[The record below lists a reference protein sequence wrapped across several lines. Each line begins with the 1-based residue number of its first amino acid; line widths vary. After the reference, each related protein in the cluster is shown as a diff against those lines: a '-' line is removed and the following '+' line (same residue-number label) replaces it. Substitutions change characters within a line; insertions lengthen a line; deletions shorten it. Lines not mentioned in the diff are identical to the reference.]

1 MAYSLIHL
9 DWPPGRI
16 YQNEIFPEF
25 HSCKR
30 FVAKG
35 KTMLI
40 LRVGRLSICGGNDA
54 QLLRKH
60 GISVEHTES
69 GRDSLEF
76 LRLYDYDLVL
86 MDLDL
91 PDMPG
96 HEAIRLA
103 RAAGLATPSIVLAET
118 ASPQVKVK
126 ALDQGADD
134 FVTTPCHPE
143 ELLARVRAVVR
154 RSQGHAN
161 SVLRLGPVEL
171 SLDRHE
177 VRVNGQKLSV
187 SRREFGVLELL
198 FLKQGVI
205 LNKNAFLNHL
215 YTGMEEP
222 EMKTIDVIICRLR
235 KKLAVAGVPNL
246 IDTVWGCGYILRE
259 PRLESE
265 AANQSNS
272 FMGATQAAA

>member
-1 MAYSLIHL
+1 
-9 DWPPGRI
+9 
-16 YQNEIFPEF
+16 
-25 HSCKR
+25 
-30 FVAKG
+30 
-35 KTMLI
+35 MLI
-40 LRVGRLSICGGNDA
+40 LRVGRISISGGNDT

-60 GISVEHTES
+60 GISIEHTES

-86 MDLDL
+86 MDLEL

-103 RAAGLATPSIVLAET
+103 RAAGLSTPSILLAEN
-118 ASPQVKVK
+118 AAPQIKVK

-134 FVTTPCHPE
+134 FVTTPCHPD

-177 VRVNGQKLSV
+177 VRVNGVKLSV

-198 FLKQGVI
+198 FLKQGII

-235 KKLAVAGVPNL
+235 KKLAAAGVPTL

-259 PRLESE
+259 PTISTEPANMPGMASVFSGDTQE
-265 AANQSNS
+265 AA
-272 FMGATQAAA
+272 

>member
-1 MAYSLIHL
+1 M
-9 DWPPGRI
+9 
-16 YQNEIFPEF
+16 
-25 HSCKR
+25 
-30 FVAKG
+30 
-35 KTMLI
+35 
-40 LRVGRLSICGGNDA
+40 
-54 QLLRKH
+54 
-60 GISVEHTES
+60 
-69 GRDSLEF
+69 
-76 LRLYDYDLVL
+76 
-86 MDLDL
+86 
-91 PDMPG
+91 
-96 HEAIRLA
+96 
-103 RAAGLATPSIVLAET
+103 
-118 ASPQVKVK
+118 
-126 ALDQGADD
+126 
-134 FVTTPCHPE
+134 
-143 ELLARVRAVVR
+143 RAVVR

-235 KKLAVAGVPNL
+235 KKLAIAGVPNL

-259 PRLESE
+259 PQVVSE
-265 AANQSNS
+265 TVSGPV
-272 FMGATQAAA
+272 FATPSQAAACPAGAMGDRGRG

>member
-1 MAYSLIHL
+1 MPFGLVRSVVWPGLLAEFTRLKFSLNFTRVNGSL
-9 DWPPGRI
+9 RRK
-16 YQNEIFPEF
+16 QN
-25 HSCKR
+25 
-30 FVAKG
+30 
-35 KTMLI
+35 MLI

-60 GISVEHTES
+60 GISSEHTES

-103 RAAGLATPSIVLAET
+103 RAAGLSTPSIILAE
-118 ASPQVKVK
+118 AAAPQVKVK

-187 SRREFGVLELL
+187 SRREFS
-198 FLKQGVI
+198 
-205 LNKNAFLNHL
+205 
-215 YTGMEEP
+215 
-222 EMKTIDVIICRLR
+222 
-235 KKLAVAGVPNL
+235 
-246 IDTVWGCGYILRE
+246 VWNCC
-259 PRLESE
+259 S
-265 AANQSNS
+265 
-272 FMGATQAAA
+272 

>member
-1 MAYSLIHL
+1 
-9 DWPPGRI
+9 
-16 YQNEIFPEF
+16 
-25 HSCKR
+25 
-30 FVAKG
+30 
-35 KTMLI
+35 MLI
-40 LRVGRLSICGGNDA
+40 LQVGKTSISGANDT

-60 GISVEHTES
+60 GISGEHCDTGRES
-69 GRDSLEF
+69 LDF

-86 MDLDL
+86 IDLAL
-91 PDMPG
+91 PDMAG
-96 HEAIRLA
+96 HEVIRLV
-103 RAAGLATPSIVLAET
+103 RAAGIATPCIILAENT
-118 ASPQVKVK
+118 SAHTRIK

-134 FVTTPCHPE
+134 VVTMPCHPE
-143 ELLARVRAVVR
+143 EVLARVRAVVR

-177 VRVNGQKLSV
+177 VRVNGQKLAI

-235 KKLAVAGVPNL
+235 KKLATAGVPNL

-259 PRLESE
+259 PRTSSE
-265 AANQSNS
+265 PANVTLFPGTQVAA
-272 FMGATQAAA
+272 

>member
-1 MAYSLIHL
+1 
-9 DWPPGRI
+9 
-16 YQNEIFPEF
+16 
-25 HSCKR
+25 
-30 FVAKG
+30 
-35 KTMLI
+35 MLI
-40 LRVGRLSICGGNDA
+40 LRVGQASICGGNDTL
-54 QLLRKH
+54 LLRKH
-60 GISVEHTES
+60 GISSEHTET

-96 HEAIRLA
+96 HEAIRLV
-103 RAAGLATPSIVLAET
+103 RAAGLSTPCIVLAHAAT
-118 ASPQVKVK
+118 PQIKVK
-126 ALDQGADD
+126 TLDQGADD
-134 FVTTPCHPE
+134 FVMTPCHSE
-143 ELLARVRAVVR
+143 ELLGRVRAVVR

-177 VRVNGQKLSV
+177 VRVNGVKLPV

-215 YTGMEEP
+215 YTGTEEP

-235 KKLAVAGVPNL
+235 KKLAVAGVPTL
-246 IDTVWGCGYILRE
+246 IDTVWGCGYILRD
-259 PRLESE
+259 PDMPVHDTQVRMDNVVSLQAHS
-265 AANQSNS
+265 
-272 FMGATQAAA
+272 QAA

>member
-1 MAYSLIHL
+1 
-9 DWPPGRI
+9 
-16 YQNEIFPEF
+16 
-25 HSCKR
+25 
-30 FVAKG
+30 
-35 KTMLI
+35 MLV

-54 QLLRKH
+54 QFLRKH
-60 GISVEHTES
+60 GISVEHTET
-69 GRDSLEF
+69 GRDALEF

-86 MDLDL
+86 IDLDL
-91 PDMPG
+91 PDMQG
-96 HEAIRLA
+96 YETIRLA
-103 RAAGLATPSIVLAET
+103 RTAGLATPSIVLAEIT
-118 ASPQVKVK
+118 SPQVKVK

-134 FVTTPCHPE
+134 FVTVPCHPD
-143 ELLARVRAVVR
+143 ELLARIRAVVR

-177 VRVNGQKLSV
+177 VRVNGQKLAV
-187 SRREFGVLELL
+187 SRRECGVLELL

-259 PRLESE
+259 PRAE
-265 AANQSNS
+265 AEPANLAGVFSS
-272 FMGATQAAA
+272 TAQAAA

>member
-1 MAYSLIHL
+1 
-9 DWPPGRI
+9 
-16 YQNEIFPEF
+16 
-25 HSCKR
+25 
-30 FVAKG
+30 
-35 KTMLI
+35 MLI
-40 LRVGRLSICGGNDA
+40 LQVGQTSISGANDT

-60 GISVEHTES
+60 GISSEHCDTGRES
-69 GRDSLEF
+69 LDF
-76 LRLYDYDLVL
+76 LRLYEYDLVL
-86 MDLDL
+86 IDLNL
-91 PDMPG
+91 PDMAG
-96 HEAIRLA
+96 HEVIRLA
-103 RAAGLATPSIVLAET
+103 RAAGLATPCIILAENT
-118 ASPQVKVK
+118 SAQIRIK

-134 FVTTPCHPE
+134 VVTMPCHPE

-161 SVLRLGPVEL
+161 SMLRLGPVEL

-177 VRVNGQKLSV
+177 VRVNGQKLAI

-215 YTGMEEP
+215 YTGMDEP

-235 KKLAVAGVPNL
+235 KKLASAGVPNL

-259 PRLESE
+259 PRTSSE
-265 AANQSNS
+265 PSNVTLFPGTQVAA
-272 FMGATQAAA
+272 

>member
-1 MAYSLIHL
+1 
-9 DWPPGRI
+9 
-16 YQNEIFPEF
+16 
-25 HSCKR
+25 
-30 FVAKG
+30 
-35 KTMLI
+35 MLI
-40 LRVGRLSICGGNDA
+40 LRVGRIAICGGGGNDA
-54 QLLRKH
+54 QVLRRH
-60 GISVEHTES
+60 GISSEHAES
-69 GRDSLEF
+69 GRDALEF
-76 LRLYDYDLVL
+76 LRLYDYDLIL
-86 MDLDL
+86 MDLEL

-96 HEAIRLA
+96 HEAVRLA
-103 RAAGLATPSIVLAET
+103 RTAGLSTPAILLAET
-118 ASPQVKVK
+118 ATPQTKVK

-134 FVTTPCHPE
+134 FIITPCHPD

-154 RSQGHAN
+154 RSQGHAT

-177 VRVNGQKLSV
+177 VRVHGQKLSV

-235 KKLAVAGVPNL
+235 KKLAMAGVPTL

-259 PRLESE
+259 PRMGAE
-265 AANQSNS
+265 AADAEPVADDKV
-272 FMGATQAAA
+272 FETADKAAA

>member
-1 MAYSLIHL
+1 MKFAVSFTRVN
-9 DWPPGRI
+9 GRR
-16 YQNEIFPEF
+16 E
-25 HSCKR
+25 
-30 FVAKG
+30 G
-35 KTMLI
+35 TKTMLI
-40 LRVGRLSICGGNDA
+40 LRVGRISISGGNDT

-60 GISVEHTES
+60 GISSEHTES

-96 HEAIRLA
+96 HEAVRLA
-103 RAAGLATPSIVLAET
+103 RAAGLSTPSIILAEA
-118 ASPQVKVK
+118 ASPQTKVK

-134 FVTTPCHPE
+134 FVTAPCHPD

-259 PRLESE
+259 PQITIEPANTTT
-265 AANQSNS
+265 AAFSGHS
-272 FMGATQAAA
+272 QAAA

>member
-1 MAYSLIHL
+1 
-9 DWPPGRI
+9 
-16 YQNEIFPEF
+16 
-25 HSCKR
+25 
-30 FVAKG
+30 
-35 KTMLI
+35 MLI
-40 LRVGRLSICGGNDA
+40 LRVGQRSICGGNDA
-54 QLLRKH
+54 QLLRKY
-60 GISVEHTES
+60 GISAEHCES

-91 PDMPG
+91 PDMSG

-103 RAAGLATPSIVLAET
+103 RAAGLSTPSIILAAS
-118 ASPQVKVK
+118 ASPQIKVK

-134 FVTTPCHPE
+134 FINTPCHPD

-161 SVLRLGPVEL
+161 SVLQLGPVA
-171 SLDRHE
+171 LDLAHHE
-177 VRVNGQKLSV
+177 VQVNGFKLSV

-235 KKLAVAGVPNL
+235 KKLASAGVPNL

-259 PRLESE
+259 PQIGTELEAEPVNTDVFSI
-265 AANQSNS
+265 AA
-272 FMGATQAAA
+272 